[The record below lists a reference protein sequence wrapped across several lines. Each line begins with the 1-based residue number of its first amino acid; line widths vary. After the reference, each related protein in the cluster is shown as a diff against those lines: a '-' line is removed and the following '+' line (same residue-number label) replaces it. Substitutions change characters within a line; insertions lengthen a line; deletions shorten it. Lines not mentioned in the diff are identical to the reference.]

1 MAISGHNGNNETRIG
16 MSSSIGLSFYDEH
29 ANEIEIGQS
38 LLPFD
43 FFIQRD
49 QCTLNFAFE
58 YVNATYLGF
67 LQGTYF
73 LQNSFSNKMSNAS
86 IHIELKPLNLTLGYL
101 LVFKLGY
108 MPIVNSTSA
117 DYTTFQ
123 IFCPSNYIFDI
134 K

>member
-38 LLPFD
+38 LLPID
-43 FFIQRD
+43 ILIQRD
-49 QCTLNFAFE
+49 QYTLNFAFE

-67 LQGTYF
+67 LQGSYF
-73 LQNSFSNKMSNAS
+73 LQNSFTIKMSNAS
-86 IHIELKPLNLTLGYL
+86 IHIEIKPLNLTLGYL

-117 DYTTFQ
+117 DYTAFQ
-123 IFCPSNYIFDI
+123 IFCPSNYIFDL